1 MSRTFVDTAVVARLA
16 DDARPAERDAAA
28 RFLSDP
34 SRTLVTSALVLGQLY
49 SALVPRNLGGARG
62 RKVAA
67 AGREAVRAVRRLAS
81 IDLTAEHIA
90 LAVELVAERQMQL
103 WDAVNWASAIS
114 AGCLEYSSFDAPGLP
129 HEIRGVRFVNPL
141 DLAP

>member
-1 MSRTFVDTAVVARLA
+1 MDTAVFARLA
-16 DDARPAERDAAA
+16 DDESPSERDAAA

-49 SALVPRNLGGARG
+49 SALVPSNARGARA
-62 RKVAA
+62 RRLAA
-67 AGREAVRAVRRLAS
+67 AGRQAIQGVRPLAS
-81 IDLTAEHIA
+81 IDLTAGHIA

-103 WDAVNWASAIS
+103 WDAVSWASAIS
-114 AGCLEYSSFDAPGLP
+114 SGCEEYSSFDAPCPP

-141 DLAP
+141 KLAP